1 MLKLALFFWQWP
13 LTRGQKVAFGGFD
26 FLQRSLMV
34 AHKAWCISS
43 DPLEVTVSV
52 SRIPSD
58 PLEVTVSV
66 SRIPSDLLEVTV
78 SRCGTATAP
87 QKVTFGHASIAA

>member
-1 MLKLALFFWQWP
+1 MLKLALFFGQWP
-13 LTRGQKVAFGGFD
+13 LTRGQKVAFGGFN

-34 AHKAWCISS
+34 AHEAWCISS
-43 DPLEVTVSV
+43 DPLEVTASV

-58 PLEVTVSV
+58 PLEVTVS
-66 SRIPSDLLEVTV
+66 
-78 SRCGTATAP
+78 RCGTATAS